1 MKKLKIFLLIII
13 FYSSFSNKAISLEII
28 RDVEL
33 ENFTKKIVSS
43 LVKDS
48 EIDIGLGREQ
58 LVIQRKY
65 DAAGALNDLM
75 IALWF
80 LIGSIFFLD
89 DNLMRTGTWLFV
101 IGSAQFL
108 LKPLIKLIGLIHMR
122 RFTEPQNPSDS

>member
-1 MKKLKIFLLIII
+1 VI
-13 FYSSFSNKAISLEII
+13 E
-28 RDVEL
+28 R
-33 ENFTKKIVSS
+33 
-43 LVKDS
+43 KDS